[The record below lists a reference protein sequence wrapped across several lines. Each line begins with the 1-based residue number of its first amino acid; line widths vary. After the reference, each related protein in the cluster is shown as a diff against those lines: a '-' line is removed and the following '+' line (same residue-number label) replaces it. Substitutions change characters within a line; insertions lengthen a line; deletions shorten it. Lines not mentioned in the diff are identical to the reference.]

1 MYLLYIM
8 CRYTYTIIMLIYVN
22 TFAYTNIHT
31 HQSAQLPST
40 TRPNYHRTIS
50 IPSTFIDTTQSYSLY

>member
-31 HQSAQLPST
+31 HTNLH
-40 TRPNYHRTIS
+40 NYLQPLDLIITEQYQFLA
-50 IPSTFIDTTQSYSLY
+50 PL